1 MTRMMIV
8 SVLTVLIG
16 ASSAAAQTPPA
27 TRPPATQTPPRPA
40 PQAPAPAPTAP
51 TTRTPVTTTPTPPAA
66 PVPFP
71 ADAKIGFVNMQLIVA
86 QSQLGKSGQDRMKE
100 LNDKKST
107 ELTGLNKQIQ
117 TLQQEV
123 QTGANV
129 LSAAVLGQKNTELDK
144 LTREVQFRQEQAQV
158 DIQNLNDQL
167 LDEFSQKVLPI
178 VEQIRAEKNLWVVFA
193 LGDGTGVAAV
203 HAGLDLSSEV
213 VKRLDATK

>member
-1 MTRMMIV
+1 MMIV

-51 TTRTPVTTTPTPPAA
+51 TTRTPATTTPTPPAA